1 MILSMTG
8 YGDAECADNGVSYTL
23 EIRSLNNRYFKTTI
37 KLPDAFQFLEP
48 EVEKLLRAK
57 LGRGSITYTL
67 RFRDTRPDAAGE
79 INRAALQAYVA
90 QIAGVQADNIQV
102 TIDLGTLLT
111 LPGILQPKEL
121 DDASR
126 EHQSN
131 LVRQLSDKA
140 IGKLIEM
147 RRIEGKSL
155 YQDLLKHTA
164 LIRESLAKV
173 QERAPLV
180 VEEYNDRLRQ
190 RVDALIKKA
199 KLELDGEALI
209 KEVAIFA
216 ERCDVNE
223 EIARSRSHLDQFDQL
238 CESNEHAGRKLDFLA
253 QELLREANTVGS
265 KANDGDIARHTV
277 NIKGYID
284 RLKEQVQ
291 NVE

>member
-8 YGDAECADNGVSYTL
+8 YGDAQCADNGVSYTL

-79 INRAALQAYVA
+79 INQAALQAYVA

-131 LVRQLSDKA
+131 LVRQISDKA
-140 IGKLIEM
+140 IDKLIEM
-147 RRIEGKSL
+147 RRLEGQSL

-180 VEEYNDRLRQ
+180 VEEYNERLGQ

-199 KLELDGEALI
+199 KLKLDEESLI
-209 KEVAIFA
+209 REVAIFA

-253 QELLREANTVGS
+253 QELLREANTIGS